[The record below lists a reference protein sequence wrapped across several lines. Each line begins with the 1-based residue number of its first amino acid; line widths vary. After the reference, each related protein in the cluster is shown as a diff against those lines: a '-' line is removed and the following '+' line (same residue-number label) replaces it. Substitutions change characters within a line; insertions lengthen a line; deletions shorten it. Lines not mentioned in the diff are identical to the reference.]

1 MLTRPSDKNFPVVP
15 AASSGGY
22 AKAFGSLGR
31 MPPPEVTTRLIDELP
46 SATRRLLATAE
57 RLTDTDVR
65 RPSGLPG
72 WTVGHVLSH
81 VARNADA
88 LGNLCDW
95 ARTGVPKPMYASAE
109 SREAEIVAGA
119 ARSAVV
125 QAEDLAAT
133 SSRLQENFRSLPDA
147 AWTAE
152 VTWPN
157 GKTRTA
163 DQIVVSR
170 LTEIEVHHVDLGLGY
185 SFDDIPA
192 ETRDVLLGYASAR
205 WQTELGVVLRSTD
218 TPWSSPA
225 DTADARII
233 SGGGAALLGWVL
245 GRTDGTTL
253 TYDGTLPVLPAWG

>member
-1 MLTRPSDKNFPVVP
+1 
-15 AASSGGY
+15 
-22 AKAFGSLGR
+22 
-31 MPPPEVTTRLIDELP
+31 MPPSELTTRLIDELP

-65 RPSGLPG
+65 RPSGLAG
-72 WTVGHVLSH
+72 WTIGHVLSH

-88 LGNLCDW
+88 LANLCDW

-109 SREAEIVAGA
+109 SRDADIAAGA

-133 SSRLQENFRSLPDA
+133 SDQLQEKFRSLPDA

-157 GKTRTA
+157 GTTRTA

-170 LTEIEVHHVDLGLGY
+170 LNEVEVHHVDLGLGY
-185 SFDDIPA
+185 CFDDTPA

-205 WQTELGVVLRSTD
+205 WQAELGVVLRSTD
-218 TPWSSPA
+218 TAWSSPA
-225 DTADARII
+225 GAAGARII
-233 SGGGAALLGWVL
+233 SGGSAALLGWVL

>member
-1 MLTRPSDKNFPVVP
+1 M
-15 AASSGGY
+15 
-22 AKAFGSLGR
+22 
-31 MPPPEVTTRLIDELP
+31 DELR

-57 RLTDTDVR
+57 RLTDTEVR

-72 WTVGHVLSH
+72 WTVGHVLTH
-81 VARNADA
+81 IARNADA

-109 SREAEIVAGA
+109 SREADIAAGA
-119 ARSAVV
+119 ARPAVV
-125 QAEDLAAT
+125 QAEDLATA
-133 SSRLQENFRSLPDA
+133 SGRLQEKFQSLPDA
-147 AWTAE
+147 AWNAE

-157 GKTRTA
+157 GTTRTA

-170 LTEIEVHHVDLGLGY
+170 LNEVEVHYVDLSLGY
-185 SFDDIPA
+185 SFDDIPT
-192 ETRDVLLGYASAR
+192 ETRDALLGYASAR
-205 WQTELGVVLRSTD
+205 WRAELGVVLRSTD

-225 DTADARII
+225 ATADAKII
-233 SGGGAALLGWVL
+233 SGGSAALLGWVL

>member
-1 MLTRPSDKNFPVVP
+1 MLTRPSDKNFPVAP
-15 AASSGGY
+15 AVSSGGY
-22 AKAFGSLGR
+22 AEAFGSLSR
-31 MPPPEVTTRLIDELP
+31 MPPPEITARLIDELP

-57 RLTDTDVR
+57 RLADTEVR

-72 WTVGHVLSH
+72 WTIGHVLCH

-95 ARTGVPKPMYASAE
+95 ARTGVPKPMYASAD
-109 SREAEIVAGA
+109 SREADISAGA

-125 QAEDLAAT
+125 QAEDIAAA
-133 SSRLQENFRSLPDA
+133 SGGLQEKFRSLPDA
-147 AWTAE
+147 AWRAE
-152 VTWPN
+152 VAWPN
-157 GKTRTA
+157 GKTHTA
-163 DQIVVSR
+163 DQIVVTR
-170 LTEIEVHHVDLGLGY
+170 LNEIEVHHVDLGLGY

-205 WQTELGVVLRSTD
+205 WRAELGVVLRSTD

-233 SGGGAALLGWVL
+233 SGGSAALLGWVL
-245 GRTDGTTL
+245 GRTDGATL

>member
-1 MLTRPSDKNFPVVP
+1 MLTRPSDKNFPVAP

-22 AKAFGSLGR
+22 AKAFGSLGC
-31 MPPPEVTTRLIDELP
+31 MPPPEVTVRLIDGLQ

-57 RLTDTDVR
+57 RLSDTEVR
-65 RPSGLPG
+65 QPSDLPG
-72 WTVGHVLSH
+72 WTVGHVLTH

-95 ARTGVPKPMYASAE
+95 ARTGAPKPMYASAE

-133 SSRLQENFRSLPDA
+133 SSRLQEKFRSLPDA

-185 SFDDIPA
+185 SFDEIPA

-205 WQTELGVVLRSTD
+205 WQTELGVILR
-218 TPWSSPA
+218 
-225 DTADARII
+225 TA
-233 SGGGAALLGWVL
+233 
-245 GRTDGTTL
+245 GTTL

>member
-1 MLTRPSDKNFPVVP
+1 
-15 AASSGGY
+15 
-22 AKAFGSLGR
+22 
-31 MPPPEVTTRLIDELP
+31 MPPPEVTDRLIDELP

-57 RLTDTDVR
+57 RLTDTEVR

-88 LGNLCDW
+88 LGKLCDW

-109 SREAEIVAGA
+109 SRDADIATGA
-119 ARSAVV
+119 ARPADV

-133 SSRLQENFRSLPDA
+133 TSRLQEKFRSLPET
-147 AWTAE
+147 AWNAK

-157 GKTRTA
+157 GTTRTA

-170 LTEIEVHHVDLGLGY
+170 LNEVEVHHVDLGLGY
-185 SFDDIPA
+185 SFDDMPA

-205 WQTELGVVLRSTD
+205 WQAELGVVLRSTD

-225 DTADARII
+225 DTAGARII
-233 SGGGAALLGWVL
+233 SGGSAALLGWVL

-253 TYDGTLPVLPAWG
+253 TYDGMLPVLPAWG

>member
-1 MLTRPSDKNFPVVP
+1 MLTRASDKNFPVAP
-15 AASSGGY
+15 AGSSGGY
-22 AKAFGSLGR
+22 AEAFGSLGR
-31 MPPPEVTTRLIDELP
+31 MPPTEVTARLIDELP

-57 RLTDTDVR
+57 RLTDTEVR
-65 RPSGLPG
+65 RPSELPC
-72 WTVGHVLSH
+72 WTVGHLLSH
-81 VARNADA
+81 VARNAEA
-88 LGNLCDW
+88 LGNLCEW

-109 SREAEIVAGA
+109 SRDADIAAGA

-133 SSRLQENFRSLPDA
+133 SGQLQEMFRSLPDA
-147 AWTAE
+147 AWKAE
-152 VTWPN
+152 VTWPT
-157 GKTRTA
+157 GTTRTA

-170 LTEIEVHHVDLGLGY
+170 LNEVEVHHVDLGLGY
-185 SFDDIPA
+185 SFDEIPP

-205 WQTELGVVLRSTD
+205 WQAELGVVLRSTD

-233 SGGGAALLGWVL
+233 SGGSAALLGWVL

-253 TYDGTLPVLPAWG
+253 TCDGTLPDLPAWG